1 MTSVL
6 PQGDIIGM
14 KRCNTS
20 IMPTRQTNVAQL
32 QGFYWPRYVTLPV
45 SSNKSKPSE
54 KVKPAK
60 AMRPR
65 KNSFSKERQ
74 QIEACLKL
82 LPKTS
87 LDFDILATLSPQPE
101 TFLHNSG
108 PEERQPQHSYAWN
121 PVSRREALNSKN
133 SSLKYVSRMVPVK
146 VSRKHSPRKGLRRA
160 DKRPMC
166 KG

>member
-6 PQGDIIGM
+6 SQGGINPM
-14 KRCNTS
+14 KQCNTS
-20 IMPTRQTNVAQL
+20 IMPTRTTNEARL

-45 SSNKSKPSE
+45 SSTTTSKSE
-54 KVKPAK
+54 KVKPVKVA
-60 AMRPR
+60 RPR

-87 LDFDILATLSPQPE
+87 LDFDLLATSSPQQE
-101 TFLHNSG
+101 GFLPSSVS
-108 PEERQPQHSYAWN
+108 EERQPQHSYAWN
-121 PVSRREALNSKN
+121 PVSRRDASNIKSSKP
-133 SSLKYVSRMVPVK
+133 VSRLVPVK
-146 VSRKHSPRKGLRRA
+146 VSKKHSQRKGLRRSE
-160 DKRPMC
+160 KRPSL